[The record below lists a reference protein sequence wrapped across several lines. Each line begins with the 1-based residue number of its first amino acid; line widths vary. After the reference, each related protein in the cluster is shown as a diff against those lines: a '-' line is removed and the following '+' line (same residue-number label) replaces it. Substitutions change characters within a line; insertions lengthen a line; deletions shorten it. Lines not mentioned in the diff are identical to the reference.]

1 MKPISLSFPAILSL
15 AFFGTLAQGQTT
27 YTFKQVA
34 KFDYPGAT
42 VTLAAGI
49 DSSNNVVGAYIPEG
63 AQYAN
68 GFERSADGTFS
79 APIIAPGGDVVQ
91 TLATAINDTGTIA
104 GAYTTNLGYTHGF
117 FLKDGVYTV
126 FDYPGAYLT
135 MIQGI
140 NDAGD
145 FVGWYILLDQTGG
158 AFASIGG
165 NLIPI
170 AIPNSTYVSPSD
182 INNKGEIA
190 GWYNRPNNSISFLR
204 ESDGTLRYPIHPRG
218 SSATLFGTN
227 DQRYSVG
234 QTYDGTALHGLFFSA
249 PSTFFTYDFPNSS
262 YVQLNGINDAGF
274 ICGHGYNNLTG
285 VTHSY
290 IVRVQAG
297 SAQ

>member
-1 MKPISLSFPAILSL
+1 MKRTSISFPAILSL
-15 AFFGTLAQGQTT
+15 AFFAMLAQGQTT

-34 KFDYPGAT
+34 KFDYPGAKA
-42 VTLAAGI
+42 TLAAGI

-63 AQYAN
+63 AVYAN
-68 GFERSADGTFS
+68 GFERYADGTFS
-79 APIIAPGGDVVQ
+79 APIIAPGDDVIQ

-104 GAYTTNLGYTHGF
+104 GVYTTNLGYTHGF

-182 INNKGEIA
+182 INNQGEIV
-190 GWYNRPNNSISFLR
+190 GWYNTPNNSISFLR
-204 ESDGTLRYPIHPRG
+204 ESDGTLHYPIHPRPG
-218 SSATLFGTN
+218 SATLFGTN
-227 DQRYSVG
+227 DKKYSVG
-234 QTYDGTALHGLFFSA
+234 QTYDGTGLHGLFYAA
-249 PSTFFTYDFPNSS
+249 PSTLVTYDFPNTS
-262 YVQLNGINDAGF
+262 YVQLTGINDAGF
-274 ICGHGYNNLTG
+274 ICGYGYKTTE
-285 VTHSY
+285 VTHSC
-290 IVRVQAG
+290 IVRVHAE